1 MAFTGVCFADLL
13 LWFVVGRTFVKNL
26 RLERDCLE
34 HYCERS
40 LKVCNWSSIQVI
52 VVVLLFFL
60 TGGAGIVNVQSC
72 GMHWYLTS
80 WLTSISTLTQSHVPS
95 AIFLKVFR
103 NFKEGQHFD
112 LFK

>member
-52 VVVLLFFL
+52 VVVLFLFFDRR
-60 TGGAGIVNVQSC
+60 
-72 GMHWYLTS
+72 S
-80 WLTSISTLTQSHVPS
+80 WHSECPELWHAL
-95 AIFLKVFR
+95 VF
-103 NFKEGQHFD
+103 D
-112 LFK
+112 